1 MTIKYLKKATKTA
14 STDDTKTKEIVQN
27 LLKELEKSKEEGC
40 KELTKKF
47 DKYDGE
53 IIVSKEK
60 IEEIK
65 KKLDQK
71 TKDDIRF
78 SYDRVKKF
86 AEAQLKNYGQDFEV
100 ELSNGLY
107 AGQKLVPVNTAGCY
121 IPGGR
126 YAHIASAVMSV
137 TTAKVAGVKN
147 IIACSPP
154 KENIGAHPS
163 IIYTADLCGA
173 DVILNLGGVPAI
185 AAMTYGLFGNAPAD
199 ILVGPGNQFVAEA
212 KRILFGKVG
221 IDLFAGPTEIGI
233 IADETAD
240 PEIVA
245 VDLVGQAEHGY
256 NSPAWLYT
264 TSQKLADTV
273 MKRVPELIDE
283 LPEVPRLSAEA
294 AWRDYGEVIL
304 CDTNEEMVK
313 VSDDYAPEHL
323 ELQTKNLK
331 WFAMPAVAGMALDL
345 GGIQYTAAPSNGFYM
360 GTEIGSLNLSDKR
373 RYNILPMVAKMM
385 ELDVSEERTLWRDKA
400 LVEVNIAVL
409 YSFKKQGVRMLDH
422 HALSEF
428 FMRFNEEEEKMVVD
442 QPTEHRQESIVHT
455 VSDTVMESCAPLM
468 QLMVTLVVRI
478 WPLEYWS
485 PPVMSL
491 CCRGQWMMWRVHR
504 EESGGKKRGEK
515 RKTNASSVFRF
526 PTCLFQEMRK
536 IDTRCPQIATLCG
549 LNDHKASLTS
559 RLVLCC
565 CCSTQTL
572 QTPQRLLLPFPATCS
587 FWIAPPR
594 LSHAL
599 VLWRNFVFQRT
610 ISAT

>member
-27 LLKELEKSKEEGC
+27 LLKELEKSKEDGC

-60 IEEIK
+60 IEDIK

-71 TKDDIRF
+71 TKDDIKF

-264 TSQKLADTV
+264 TSQKLADAV

-331 WFAMPAVAGMALDL
+331 WFHEKLKN
-345 GGIQYTAAPSNGFYM
+345 Y
-360 GTEIGSLNLSDKR
+360 GSLFIGEETTVAYGDKCSGT
-373 RYNILPMVAKMM
+373 NHILPTKGAGKYTGGLFVGKFIK
-385 ELDVSEERTLWRDKA
+385 TL
-400 LVEVNIAVL
+400 
-409 YSFKKQGVRMLDH
+409 S
-422 HALSEF
+422 
-428 FMRFNEEEEKMVVD
+428 
-442 QPTEHRQESIVHT
+442 
-455 VSDTVMESCAPLM
+455 
-468 QLMVTLVVRI
+468 
-478 WPLEYWS
+478 
-485 PPVMSL
+485 
-491 CCRGQWMMWRVHR
+491 
-504 EESGGKKRGEK
+504 
-515 RKTNASSVFRF
+515 
-526 PTCLFQEMRK
+526 
-536 IDTRCPQIATLCG
+536 
-549 LNDHKASLTS
+549 
-559 RLVLCC
+559 
-565 CCSTQTL
+565 
-572 QTPQRLLLPFPATCS
+572 
-587 FWIAPPR
+587 
-594 LSHAL
+594 
-599 VLWRNFVFQRT
+599 FQRMT
-610 ISAT
+610 KESTKEVGAAAARISRYEGMEAHARTGDVRLRKYGYSN

>member
-60 IEEIK
+60 IEDIK

-264 TSQKLADTV
+264 TSQKLADAV
-273 MKRVPELIDE
+273 MKRVPELIEE

-304 CDTNEEMVK
+304 CDTNEEIVK

-331 WFAMPAVAGMALDL
+331 WFHEKLKN
-345 GGIQYTAAPSNGFYM
+345 Y
-360 GTEIGSLNLSDKR
+360 GSLFIGEETTVAYGDKCSGT
-373 RYNILPMVAKMM
+373 NHILPTKGAGKYTGGLFVGKFIK
-385 ELDVSEERTLWRDKA
+385 TL
-400 LVEVNIAVL
+400 
-409 YSFKKQGVRMLDH
+409 S
-422 HALSEF
+422 
-428 FMRFNEEEEKMVVD
+428 
-442 QPTEHRQESIVHT
+442 
-455 VSDTVMESCAPLM
+455 
-468 QLMVTLVVRI
+468 
-478 WPLEYWS
+478 
-485 PPVMSL
+485 
-491 CCRGQWMMWRVHR
+491 
-504 EESGGKKRGEK
+504 
-515 RKTNASSVFRF
+515 
-526 PTCLFQEMRK
+526 
-536 IDTRCPQIATLCG
+536 
-549 LNDHKASLTS
+549 
-559 RLVLCC
+559 
-565 CCSTQTL
+565 
-572 QTPQRLLLPFPATCS
+572 
-587 FWIAPPR
+587 
-594 LSHAL
+594 
-599 VLWRNFVFQRT
+599 FQRMT
-610 ISAT
+610 KESTKEVGAACARISRYEGMEAHARTGDVRLRKYGFSN

>member
-14 STDDTKTKEIVQN
+14 STDDTKTKEIVQK
-27 LLKELEKSKEEGC
+27 LLNELEKSKEEGC

-154 KENIGAHPS
+154 KQNIGAHPS

-185 AAMTYGLFGNAPAD
+185 AAMTYGLFGNSPAD

-264 TSQKLADTV
+264 TSQKLADAV

-323 ELQTKNLK
+323 ELQTKDLK
-331 WFAMPAVAGMALDL
+331 WFHEKLKN
-345 GGIQYTAAPSNGFYM
+345 Y
-360 GTEIGSLNLSDKR
+360 GSLFIGEETTVAYGDKCSGT
-373 RYNILPMVAKMM
+373 NHILPTKGAGKYTGGLFVGKFIK
-385 ELDVSEERTLWRDKA
+385 TL
-400 LVEVNIAVL
+400 
-409 YSFKKQGVRMLDH
+409 S
-422 HALSEF
+422 
-428 FMRFNEEEEKMVVD
+428 
-442 QPTEHRQESIVHT
+442 
-455 VSDTVMESCAPLM
+455 
-468 QLMVTLVVRI
+468 
-478 WPLEYWS
+478 
-485 PPVMSL
+485 
-491 CCRGQWMMWRVHR
+491 
-504 EESGGKKRGEK
+504 
-515 RKTNASSVFRF
+515 
-526 PTCLFQEMRK
+526 
-536 IDTRCPQIATLCG
+536 
-549 LNDHKASLTS
+549 
-559 RLVLCC
+559 
-565 CCSTQTL
+565 
-572 QTPQRLLLPFPATCS
+572 
-587 FWIAPPR
+587 
-594 LSHAL
+594 
-599 VLWRNFVFQRT
+599 FQRMT
-610 ISAT
+610 KESTKEVGAAAARISRYEGMEAHARTGDARLRKYGYSN

>member
-14 STDDTKTKEIVQN
+14 STDDTKTKEVVQN

-60 IEEIK
+60 IEDIK

-71 TKDDIRF
+71 TKDDIKF

-86 AEAQLKNYGQDFEV
+86 AEAQLKNYGKDFEV

-264 TSQKLADTV
+264 TSQKLADVV

-331 WFAMPAVAGMALDL
+331 WFHEKLKN
-345 GGIQYTAAPSNGFYM
+345 Y
-360 GTEIGSLNLSDKR
+360 GSLFIGEETTVAYGDKCSGT
-373 RYNILPMVAKMM
+373 NHILPTKGAGKYTGGLFVGKFIK
-385 ELDVSEERTLWRDKA
+385 TL
-400 LVEVNIAVL
+400 
-409 YSFKKQGVRMLDH
+409 S
-422 HALSEF
+422 
-428 FMRFNEEEEKMVVD
+428 
-442 QPTEHRQESIVHT
+442 
-455 VSDTVMESCAPLM
+455 
-468 QLMVTLVVRI
+468 
-478 WPLEYWS
+478 
-485 PPVMSL
+485 
-491 CCRGQWMMWRVHR
+491 
-504 EESGGKKRGEK
+504 
-515 RKTNASSVFRF
+515 
-526 PTCLFQEMRK
+526 
-536 IDTRCPQIATLCG
+536 
-549 LNDHKASLTS
+549 
-559 RLVLCC
+559 
-565 CCSTQTL
+565 
-572 QTPQRLLLPFPATCS
+572 
-587 FWIAPPR
+587 
-594 LSHAL
+594 
-599 VLWRNFVFQRT
+599 FQRMT
-610 ISAT
+610 KESTKEVGAAAARISRYEGMEAHARTGDVRLRKYGYSN

>member
-14 STDDTKTKEIVQN
+14 STDDIKTKEIVQN

-40 KELTKKF
+40 KELTNKF
-47 DKYDGE
+47 DKYEGE

-60 IEEIK
+60 IEDIK

-71 TKDDIRF
+71 TKDDVKF

-100 ELSNGLY
+100 ELSKGLY

-154 KENIGAHPS
+154 KEKVGAHPS

-185 AAMTYGLFGNAPAD
+185 AAMTYGLFGNSPAD

-256 NSPAWLYT
+256 NSPCWLYT
-264 TSQKLADTV
+264 TSKKVADEV
-273 MKRVPELIDE
+273 MKRVPELIE
-283 LPEVPRLSAEA
+283 KLPEVPRLSAEA

-304 CDTNEEMVK
+304 CDTDEEIVK

-323 ELQTKNLK
+323 EVQTKNLE
-331 WFAMPAVAGMALDL
+331 WFHKRLKN
-345 GGIQYTAAPSNGFYM
+345 Y
-360 GTEIGSLNLSDKR
+360 GSLFIGEETTVAYGDKCSGT
-373 RYNILPMVAKMM
+373 NHILPTKGAGKYTGGLFVGKFIK
-385 ELDVSEERTLWRDKA
+385 TL
-400 LVEVNIAVL
+400 
-409 YSFKKQGVRMLDH
+409 S
-422 HALSEF
+422 
-428 FMRFNEEEEKMVVD
+428 
-442 QPTEHRQESIVHT
+442 
-455 VSDTVMESCAPLM
+455 
-468 QLMVTLVVRI
+468 
-478 WPLEYWS
+478 
-485 PPVMSL
+485 
-491 CCRGQWMMWRVHR
+491 
-504 EESGGKKRGEK
+504 
-515 RKTNASSVFRF
+515 
-526 PTCLFQEMRK
+526 
-536 IDTRCPQIATLCG
+536 
-549 LNDHKASLTS
+549 
-559 RLVLCC
+559 
-565 CCSTQTL
+565 
-572 QTPQRLLLPFPATCS
+572 
-587 FWIAPPR
+587 
-594 LSHAL
+594 
-599 VLWRNFVFQRT
+599 FQRMT
-610 ISAT
+610 KESTKEVGSAAARISRYEGMEAHARTGDVRLKKYGYSQK